1 MSVCK
6 GGGGGGLGRGWT
18 SKVLFQTSMTSMVP
32 NDLINIVN
40 CNLLQEIKQVD
51 IEICK
56 CIWDSKYIVIL
67 AYLFWLAVK

>member
-1 MSVCK
+1 M
-6 GGGGGGLGRGWT
+6 
-18 SKVLFQTSMTSMVP
+18 LFQTSMTSMVP